1 MKIQGLDKHPEPAT
15 SQLLFSVFTSFA
27 LVPKSNL
34 PILVYW
40 RSLLEKNFIFQSHFV
55 YVFRYSFRYFF
66 VSSEISVC
74 VKDHLFGKAR
84 NVYRN
89 TKCISLVMLSGGDFF
104 VFVIFV
110 YRVEKEKK
118 ITRTTKTSSQS
129 RVCYFT
135 ARPGTY
141 PLQSSI
147 SSRSPPSSPYHRR
160 VHCSSLEMFATFG
173 LFGADGG
180 RLNTLSV
187 RVFKILSSLR
197 RLLPERIQKK
207 ISQNWG
213 FFRTPNYTFTQCA
226 NMREGRSSLPDRL
239 VDYYRYVKETD
250 FFFLCCI

>member
-118 ITRTTKTSSQS
+118 NNANNENF
-129 RVCYFT
+129 FT
-135 ARPGTY
+135 IACVLFHRQARYLP
-141 PLQSSI
+141 SSI
-147 SSRSPPSSPYHRR
+147 VDIIEKSSVFTISS
-160 VHCSSLEMFATFG
+160 
-173 LFGADGG
+173 
-180 RLNTLSV
+180 
-187 RVFKILSSLR
+187 
-197 RLLPERIQKK
+197 
-207 ISQNWG
+207 
-213 FFRTPNYTFTQCA
+213 
-226 NMREGRSSLPDRL
+226 
-239 VDYYRYVKETD
+239 
-250 FFFLCCI
+250 